1 MLLRNAVWILLGAA
15 LVGFLAW
22 AYTTYR
28 IPKMYRATVTLYA
41 ESTMHREENSSITSG
56 ELNSNQQLAVNYAY
70 IFRSNTVM
78 KMAAAELQSKGVNY
92 SFGALKAMTT
102 MTTTKTSIF
111 VASFSSSDQKNLKL
125 IADTVTQKGVE
136 YAKQVVKTGDVQ
148 IVEEAETPGA
158 PYYPDVK
165 RNTVTGALIGFLL
178 VSLFFVLKTLTNTT
192 VWSEDD
198 LTRQYDVP
206 VLGTIPTLTNVEKLG
221 ANAYVAGKE

>member
-1 MLLRNAVWILLGAA
+1 MLLRNLIWILLIAA
-15 LVGFLAW
+15 LIGFVAW

-28 IPKMYRATVTLYA
+28 IPKMYRTTVTLYA
-41 ESTMHREENSSITSG
+41 ESTMHRDEKDSITSG

-78 KMAAAELQSKGVNY
+78 KMAAAELQAKGVKY
-92 SFGALKAMTT
+92 SFGALKGMTS

-111 VASFSSSDQKNLKL
+111 TATFSSSDRSNLKL

-136 YAKQVVKTGDVQ
+136 FAKQVVKTGDVQ

-165 RNTVTGALIGFLL
+165 RNTVTGALIGFLIA
-178 VSLFFVLKTLTNTT
+178 SLFFVLKTLTNTT

-198 LTRQYDVP
+198 LTRHYDIP
-206 VLGTIPTLTNVEKLG
+206 VLGTVPALVNVEKQN
-221 ANAYVAGKE
+221 ANAYEAGKE

>member
-1 MLLRNAVWILLGAA
+1 MLLRNVVWILLSAA

-28 IPKMYRATVTLYA
+28 IPKMYRATVKIYA
-41 ESTMHREENSSITSG
+41 ESSMHREEKDSITSG

-78 KMAAAELQSKGVNY
+78 KMAAEELQSKGVNY
-92 SFGALKAMTT
+92 SFGALKAMTS

-111 VASFSSSDQKNLKL
+111 MANFSSSDQKNIKL

-136 YAKQVVKTGDVQ
+136 YAKEVVKTGDAK
-148 IVEEAETPGA
+148 IYEYAEAPGA

-165 RNTVTGALIGFLL
+165 RNTVTGVLIGFLL
-178 VSLFFVLKTLTNTT
+178 ASLFFVLRTLTNTT

-198 LTRQYDVP
+198 LTRQYDIP
-206 VLGTIPTLTNVEKLG
+206 VLGTIPALANVEKQG

>member
-1 MLLRNAVWILLGAA
+1 MLLRNVVWILLSAA

-28 IPKMYRATVTLYA
+28 IPKMYRATVKIYA
-41 ESTMHREENSSITSG
+41 ESSMHREEKDSITSG

-70 IFRSNTVM
+70 IFCSNTVM
-78 KMAAAELQSKGVNY
+78 KLASEELKSQGVNY
-92 SFGALKAMTT
+92 SYSALKGMVS
-102 MTTTKTSIF
+102 MTTTKSSVFT
-111 VASFSSSDQKNLKL
+111 ATFSSSDKTNLKL

-136 YAKQVVKTGDVQ
+136 YAKEVVKTGDAR
-148 IVEEAETPGA
+148 IYEYAEAPGA

-165 RNTVTGALIGFLL
+165 RNTVTGVLIGFLL
-178 VSLFFVLKTLTNTT
+178 ASLFFVLRTLTNTT

-198 LTRQYDVP
+198 LTRQYDIP
-206 VLGTIPTLTNVEKLG
+206 VLGTIPALANVEKQG